1 MNIAP
6 LVIFFANSILY
17 FFIGH
22 SLGKKTFDNADDGRA
37 WRAFRVW
44 WFGMAANT
52 AINGLSVL
60 FVSLGVDYLP
70 LFVLFSLTATLSAA
84 PALWGLL
91 TYLMYIF
98 RGSHRAS
105 RWVAGFYIAFGLF
118 LLISIYIFRPIGVSL
133 GTWEAIIQYQN
144 APQGLFGLVYGVL
157 LIVLLSLPPILASFG
172 MFSLYFKVTER
183 SAKFRALLVPLG
195 FFCLFGVAYFIPLLL
210 ILVGINLN
218 ATSWWPLTVRT
229 LGIAALA
236 LIYIAYFPPPFVQ
249 RRLGVKTVLE

>member
-1 MNIAP
+1 MNMPALI
-6 LVIFFANSILY
+6 VFFANSILY

-22 SLGKKTFDNADDGRA
+22 SLGKKSFENQEDSRA

-52 AINGLSVL
+52 ATNGLFVL
-60 FVSLGVDYLP
+60 LLSLGVDYLP
-70 LFVLFSLTATLSAA
+70 LFVILNLAATLSAA

-98 RGSHRAS
+98 RGNHRAS

-118 LLISIYIFRPIGVSL
+118 LLISIYVFRPIGASL
-133 GTWEAIIQYQN
+133 GTWDPAIQYQN
-144 APQGLFGLVYGVL
+144 VPEGIFGLVYGVL

-195 FFCLFGVAYFIPLLL
+195 FFCLFGVAYFIPLIL

-218 ATSWWPLTVRT
+218 ATSWWPPTIRI
-229 LGIAALA
+229 LGILA
-236 LIYIAYFPPPFVQ
+236 LILIYVAYFPPPFVQ
-249 RRLGVKTVLE
+249 RWLKVKTLLE